1 MKLKFLLY
9 YAPLHPLDRLA
20 LFSTGWRISF
30 FLRLFSEVSALPF
43 RFKKKRRF
51 MPVNKETDL
60 SYYNLFYGFFP
71 MYIYL
76 FHSIQ

>member
-9 YAPLHPLDRLA
+9 YAPLHPLDRLG

-30 FLRLFSEVSALPF
+30 FVRFFSEVSALPF
-43 RFKKKRRF
+43 RFKKKKRRF

-60 SYYNLFYGFFP
+60 AYYNFF
-71 MYIYL
+71 MFFSHEYI
-76 FHSIQ
+76 FIS